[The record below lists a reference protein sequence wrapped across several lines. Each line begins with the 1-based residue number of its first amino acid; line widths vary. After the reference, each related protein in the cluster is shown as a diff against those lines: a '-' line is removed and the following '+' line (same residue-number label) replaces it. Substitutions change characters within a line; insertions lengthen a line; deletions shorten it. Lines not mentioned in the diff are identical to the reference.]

1 MGDIKKLRDKVTLI
15 KSMPY
20 KTKWDEI
27 CEGDVLHM
35 PKLFSIQR
43 KDMVVIKKTDDTVTY
58 KVVGKEENKT
68 FSRTS
73 IYAHLI
79 TKKLTF

>member
-1 MGDIKKLRDKVTLI
+1 MGDIKKLRDKVALI
-15 KSMPY
+15 KSIPY
-20 KTKWDEI
+20 KTKWDDI
-27 CEGDVLHM
+27 YEGDVLHI
-35 PKLFSIQR
+35 PKLLSIQR
-43 KDMVVIKKTDDTVTY
+43 KDVVVVKKTDDTVTY
-58 KVVGKEENKT
+58 KVVGKEGNKT